1 DKGREGMASTF
12 LTRLKVGQLL
22 VDAKGVSKLY
32 ESRIRK
38 RDLMFL
44 LLAAMLCF
52 VVVVVALL
60 PRVFLESIWL
70 LVREFWRSLT
80 H

>member
-1 DKGREGMASTF
+1 
-12 LTRLKVGQLL
+12 

-38 RDLMFL
+38 RDLMFF
-44 LLAAMLCF
+44 LLAVMLCF
-52 VVVVVALL
+52 VVVVVTVF
-60 PRVFLESIWL
+60 PRVFLESFWL
-70 LVREFWRSLT
+70 LVREAWRSLT